1 MDLFGSVGILCWD
14 LFGPT
19 WTHLDLF
26 GFYVGTCLD
35 LFGSVW
41 ILCGDLFG
49 PTWTYLD
56 LFGFYVWNCLDL
68 HGPVRI
74 HLKAFE
80 LVRFSFLVV

>member
-1 MDLFGSVGILCWD
+1 MLSEALSEVCLDLFGRVWIC
-14 LFGPT
+14 
-19 WTHLDLF
+19 LDLL

-56 LFGFYVWNCLDL
+56 LFGFYVWNCLNL
-68 HGPVRI
+68 FGPV
-74 HLKAFE
+74 LTC
-80 LVRFSFLVV
+80 LDLCGCG